1 MALPVLPL
9 EISRNVAIEYRWG
22 AGRYDRLP
30 ELAADLVRRKA
41 TVIAAPATAA
51 ALAAKAATA
60 VIQIV
65 FGVGEDPVKLGLV
78 ASLARAGCRAVRTAR
93 SWRGSRCVKPDAHR
107 PHTEALGSSAQI
119 RCVSLACC
127 RYRVMTRRAS
137 RLARI
142 IQMLMRIR
150 AAQQPRCSRRVRG
163 PGSICATFRHEAPR
177 VHHASLSAA
186 QPQQSKAA
194 RGLSRAAFG

>member
-60 VIQIV
+60 AIPIV
-65 FGVGEDPVKLGLV
+65 FGVGEEPVCTKNLDTDV
-78 ASLARAGCRAVRTAR
+78 VVMQS
-93 SWRGSRCVKPDAHR
+93 
-107 PHTEALGSSAQI
+107 TEES
-119 RCVSLACC
+119 
-127 RYRVMTRRAS
+127 M
-137 RLARI
+137 
-142 IQMLMRIR
+142 
-150 AAQQPRCSRRVRG
+150 
-163 PGSICATFRHEAPR
+163 
-177 VHHASLSAA
+177 
-186 QPQQSKAA
+186 
-194 RGLSRAAFG
+194 

>member
-107 PHTEALGSSAQI
+107 PHTEALGSSAQM
-119 RCVSLACC
+119 RCVSCW
-127 RYRVMTRRAS
+127 YRQS
-137 RLARI
+137 RVTAK
-142 IQMLMRIR
+142 
-150 AAQQPRCSRRVRG
+150 ST
-163 PGSICATFRHEAPR
+163 S
-177 VHHASLSAA
+177 
-186 QPQQSKAA
+186 
-194 RGLSRAAFG
+194 SRAALPPVRTHARRGSRKRPDPPLSNRRAGTCHNAGWLGASWPRELLRPDRRG